1 MAIGG
6 YVRGVSRAGWVTVL
20 TLIFMAVVPSPQVS
34 AGPVPLTQ
42 VGSRIPVD
50 LTSLGQAQAVSWSR
64 PVPRFPIAIPGYSLK
79 GKAEQTETRI
89 FKGGKWEALSPLDQS
104 LAGRCDS
111 WIWIVRWRSRNPE
124 VTVKSAL
131 IDTAVPPPYSS
142 VGRSSTGGAGY
153 IWGNACL
160 SPGLKFASAV
170 NGNGSNLVDIDYE
183 YQVWLPKRKI

>member
-6 YVRGVSRAGWVTVL
+6 WGRLGFRVGMVLMVTL
-20 TLIFMAVVPSPQVS
+20 GLMSSLPWSSAVS
-34 AGPVPLTQ
+34 AAPLARL
-42 VGSRIPVD
+42 GARIPID
-50 LTSLGQAQAVSWSR
+50 PTSLGQAAAVSWPSK
-64 PVPRFPIAIPGYSLK
+64 VPEFPLAVQGYRLK
-79 GKAEQTETRI
+79 GPAVQTETRI
-89 FKGGKWEALSPLDQS
+89 FQSGKWEALDPLNQS

-111 WIWIVRWRSRNPE
+111 WIWIVRWRSRNPD

-131 IDTAVPPPYSS
+131 IDTALPPPYSS

-160 SPGLKFASAV
+160 SPGLKFARAL

-183 YQVWLPKRKI
+183 YQVWLPKRSI